1 MPDQYFNQGAAG
13 ANRGGATGIAAG
25 AAQLRL
31 LRKRSVSN
39 EAILDVRAEISAIE
53 ITDNDSLPSAL
64 RAIAPAALVSND
76 RYDSTVCLS
85 PLSFAA
91 FIGLG
96 IILATSLSAFVFY
109 TARPHHKF

>member
-1 MPDQYFNQGAAG
+1 MTHEQERINASKARYAP
-13 ANRGGATGIAAG
+13 
-25 AAQLRL
+25 
-31 LRKRSVSN
+31 
-39 EAILDVRAEISAIE
+39 E
-53 ITDNDSLPSAL
+53 DSLPSAL